1 MNVNKPK
8 YTFKQIKYL
17 TSTTN
22 RNYLTVIGLGVKF
35 GISKELARLLIDE
48 RLHKPHQFSGDIK
61 AVIQECIELGA
72 TYIELKKLNFP
83 KKELQ
88 AMANAMKKEIP
99 SDLIEEGEVTMDK
112 EKIEAAISETTNIQL
127 QTNFKVK
134 DFIESINGEKRVS
147 KDDAVII
154 STVLTDVLERRV
166 SLEQLKNFL
175 TM

>member
-1 MNVNKPK
+1 
-8 YTFKQIKYL
+8 
-17 TSTTN
+17 
-22 RNYLTVIGLGVKF
+22 
-35 GISKELARLLIDE
+35 
-48 RLHKPHQFSGDIK
+48 
-61 AVIQECIELGA
+61 
-72 TYIELKKLNFP
+72 
-83 KKELQ
+83 
-88 AMANAMKKEIP
+88 
-99 SDLIEEGEVTMDK
+99 MDK

-127 QTNFKVK
+127 QTNFKIK